1 MAFPSTNSMPPKDPL
16 DVTAYDFNWSS
27 FLAPSETI
35 VSARI
40 TVPTGITLFSPAVI
54 NGQVVDFYLSGG
66 EPGMAYRIY
75 CFIQTDLP
83 DAVNRS
89 FLLQVNNL

>member
-1 MAFPSTNSMPPKDPL
+1 MAFPSFNNMPPKDPL

-27 FLAPSETI
+27 FLAPGETI
-35 VSARI
+35 VSATI

-54 NGQVVDFYLSGG
+54 NGQIVDFYLSGG
-66 EPGMAYRIY
+66 TANNDYRIY

-83 DAVNRS
+83 DAANRS
-89 FLLQVNNL
+89 FTVQVRSL